1 MLSLHVRVALAL
13 LLVGCGGE
21 LPIDDG
27 ATTSSPTCDPSA
39 LTFTVG
45 DAQGHPD
52 PFGAKAAGQAR
63 AGRIQA
69 AQVPQP
75 ATGRQR
81 IEDGDFLL
89 INDRIAVVIEDKDIS
104 DGNGRFGGEV
114 LAVDRVGADGHP
126 VGLSKFLE
134 TLQLTSAYQVN
145 PTIVSVIADGSDGK
159 AAIVRASGPL
169 EAIPFIRDTF
179 GAIFPAQYAGLTAAY
194 DYVLEPGAEKLVV
207 RFGFINPTEYA
218 VDTGVDFEGS
228 WNLYGFFQGSQNNL
242 FIPGTGFG
250 QPKGAAAYVG
260 FENDLVPFAYQ
271 GPNGSPLD
279 FGGFEDAG
287 FVIFGS
293 TGMSVPPCSM
303 AMVDDHE
310 IVVGEARGGVDGLGA
325 AVRRANGLAESPTIK
340 GRIIDGDGE
349 GVGLAYVHIL
359 DADGNYL
366 SRVETPA
373 CDSGTDCTPTFCCG
387 AFTAHVPD
395 GAVQVIADKQG
406 YGRTAPVEV
415 MAGDDVGELA
425 FDPVGFIHVTTTQEG
440 SGLPLPA
447 RIQVL
452 PDEGVVPTPEAFG
465 HQEEAN
471 GRLWVEFSVSGDAT
485 LAVPPGHHRVVVSHG
500 YEWELVDVGVDVVS
514 GGTVDVP
521 AVLAHSVDTTGAISA
536 DFHIHSMYSVD
547 SDDPTVYKV
556 RGALADG
563 LEVPVS
569 SEHEWIFDFQGII
582 EDLGAADWAHGL
594 PSEELSTFTWGHFGV
609 VPIVPRPELVNNGAI
624 DWLDKS
630 AQQIFDEVHALPG
643 KPALIVNHPS
653 DSAAF
658 KAYFTKVQLDR
669 ATGTSPDPLWS
680 DHFDAVEVFND
691 SDFDANRDKSI
702 ADWVSLL
709 NAGKT
714 FWIVG
719 SSDSHTLRTNPV
731 GYPRNYLFVGYD
743 DPKLTQAGDVRD
755 AIVQGNLTVSGGL
768 FMTVDGPAGTH
779 PGGTAPKTASADFT
793 VTVQCPSW
801 IAADTLE
808 TIVDGVSVST
818 VPLSPVGVGPG
829 KKFVNQVT
837 VTLPSGPRAWVMFHA
852 KGPGELEPVHPGRR
866 PFAASNPILF
876 Q

>member
-1 MLSLHVRVALAL
+1 MPSLLARAALVSF
-13 LLVGCGGE
+13 LVGCGGE
-21 LPIDDG
+21 LPVDDG
-27 ATTSSPTCDPSA
+27 ATTSSQTCDLAA
-39 LTFTVG
+39 LTFGLG
-45 DAQGHPD
+45 DDQGHPD

-63 AGRIQA
+63 AARIRA

-89 INDRIAVVIEDKDIS
+89 INDQIAVVIEDRDIS

-114 LAVDRVGADGHP
+114 LAVDRVGQDGHP
-126 VGLSKFLE
+126 LGLSKFLE
-134 TLQLTSAYQVN
+134 TLQLTSAYQVS
-145 PTIVSVIADGSDGK
+145 PTSVSVIADGSDGE
-159 AAIVRASGPL
+159 AAIVRATGPL
-169 EAIPFIRDTF
+169 EAIPFIRETF
-179 GAIFPAQYAGLTAAY
+179 GPIFPAQYAGLVAAY

-207 RFGFINPTEYA
+207 RFGFVNPTDYA

-228 WNLYGFFQGSQNNL
+228 WNLFGFFQGSQNNL
-242 FIPGTGFG
+242 FIPGSGYG
-250 QPKGAAAYVG
+250 QPKGSATYVG
-260 FENDLVPFAYQ
+260 FENELVPFAYQ
-271 GPNGSPLD
+271 GPGGAPLD

-293 TGMSVPPCSM
+293 AGMSVPACSM

-325 AVRRANGLAESPTIK
+325 AVRRANGLPDAATIT
-340 GRIIDGDGE
+340 GRITDADGA
-349 GVGLAYVHIL
+349 GVGLAYVHVL

-366 SRVETPA
+366 DRVETAP
-373 CDSGTDCTPTFCCG
+373 CDAGTGCDQAFCCG
-387 AFTAHVPD
+387 AFSAHVSE
-395 GAVQVIADKQG
+395 GAVKLVADKQG
-406 YGRTAPVEV
+406 YGFTTAIDVA
-415 MAGDDVGELA
+415 AGDDAGEIALA
-425 FDPVGFIHVTTTQEG
+425 PVGHVHVTTTQEG
-440 SGLPLPA
+440 SGLPIPA
-447 RIQVL
+447 RIQII
-452 PDEGVVPTPEAFG
+452 PDDGVSPTPEAFG

-471 GRLWVEFSVSGDAT
+471 GRLWVEFSVSGEAT
-485 LAVPPGHHRVVVSHG
+485 LPVPPGHHRVVVSHG
-500 YEWELVDVGVDVVS
+500 YEWEIVDVGVDVVAGS
-514 GGTVDVP
+514 TVDVP
-521 AVLAHSVDTTGAISA
+521 AVLAHTVDTTGALSA

-582 EDLGAADWAHGL
+582 EDLGATEWAHGL

-609 VPIVPRPELVNNGAI
+609 VPLSPRPELVNNGAI
-624 DWLDKS
+624 DWLGKS
-630 AQQIFDEVHALPG
+630 AEQIFDEVHAQPG
-643 KPALIVNHPS
+643 SPALIVNHPS
-653 DSAAF
+653 ESSAF

-691 SDFDANRDKSI
+691 SDFEASRDKSV
-702 ADWVSLL
+702 ADWFSLL

-714 FWIVG
+714 FWMVG

-743 DPKLTQAGDVRD
+743 DPQLTSPSDVRD
-755 AIVQGNLTVSGGL
+755 AIVQGRVTVGGGL
-768 FMTVDGPAGTH
+768 FMTVDGPGGTG
-779 PGGTAPKTASADFT
+779 PGGTAPKAPTASFT

-801 IAADTLE
+801 ISADTLE
-808 TIVDGVSVST
+808 TIVDGVTVSVE
-818 VPLSPVGVGPG
+818 PLSPMGVGPG
-829 KKFVNQVT
+829 KRFVNQVT
-837 VTLPSGPRAWVMFHA
+837 VDLPSGPRAWVMFHA
-852 KGPGELEPVHPGRR
+852 KGSGELEPVHPGRR